1 MNQILAMPETVSRT
15 HPVRPEASRL
25 MQLVPHIS
33 STALFMKNR
42 LIENG
47 SDGDVAATDSVA
59 VFFWPAFF
67 LRYDKPQ
74 RTFILLHEYLHGAY
88 AHPQRGGLMHRRLGD
103 RYSDQVFGIAC
114 DGIVNGGIMGDTM
127 LTNSRDISTPPDL
140 VTLAK
145 LHEYAQAVVA
155 FTKRTEIQIDR
166 MREISKLSVETLY
179 AILIELRD
187 AAQEA
192 VDGCEGGGDGKGK
205 GGGSGDRTSERRTG
219 DNDDSPDGQGDGD
232 GDQEEDNAPSD
243 RQPQPKPRTDEEKQR
258 DKVERFLNLLKRPS
272 DLMKEAIGRMTTQE
286 LEDLIRGAG
295 DRLRAASHM
304 HGTRPGGLIEAL
316 TGDIPTV
323 NTPWESTFRSV
334 TQRYLSRDRVKNHG
348 KPGRRVMTQEAMGSN
363 EIVWHPAR
371 KRKPVPHVVVIT
383 DSSGS
388 VGAEEY
394 LNYLSEIQA
403 MKKRTQARITSIVA
417 DVDVQSVQ
425 EIDHIRDLRKIEF
438 KGRGGTDFRP
448 AIEFAQTLDP
458 DLIIYLTDLGGTFPR
473 EAPRMPIIWAV
484 CSAYGASN
492 DTVPF
497 GRVININ

>member
-1 MNQILAMPETVSRT
+1 MNQILAMPDTVSRT

-42 LIENG
+42 LIDSGPAN
-47 SDGDVAATDSVA
+47 DVAATDSLS

-67 LRYDKPQ
+67 LQYDKPQ

-88 AHPQRGGLMHRRLGD
+88 AHPQRGGLMHRRLGNK
-103 RYSDQVFGIAC
+103 YSDQVFGIAC
-114 DGIVNGGIMGDTM
+114 DGIVNAGIMGDTM
-127 LTNSRDISTPPDL
+127 LSNSRDIATPPDL
-140 VTLAK
+140 ITLAK

-155 FTKRTEIQIDR
+155 FTKRTDIPIDR

-179 AILIELRD
+179 GILIELRD
-187 AAQEA
+187 AAQSA
-192 VDGCEGGGDGKGK
+192 MDACPQDGQGKGTGGGGQSSGKL
-205 GGGSGDRTSERRTG
+205 SG
-219 DNDDSPDGQGDGD
+219 DNDDSPGGQSDGEDDQGQDD
-232 GDQEEDNAPSD
+232 SPT
-243 RQPQPKPRTDEEKQR
+243 QPQQQQSKPRTDEEKQR
-258 DKVERFLNLLKRPS
+258 DKIEHFLNLLKRPS
-272 DLMKEAIGRMTTQE
+272 DLMKEAIGRMTPQE
-286 LEDLIRGAG
+286 LEDLVRTAG

-304 HGTRPGGLIEAL
+304 HGTRPGSLIESL
-316 TGDIPTV
+316 NGDIPTV

-348 KPGRRVMTQEAMGSN
+348 KPGRRVMTQEAMGAN
-363 EIVWHPAR
+363 EIIWHPSR
-371 KRKPVPHVVVIT
+371 KRNPVPHVVVIT

-425 EIDHIRDLRKIEF
+425 EIDHIRDMHKIEF

-448 AIEFAQTLDP
+448 AITLAQDMDP
-458 DLIIYLTDLGGTFPR
+458 DLIIYLTDLGGTFPAD
-473 EAPRMPIIWAV
+473 APRMPIIWAV

-492 DTVPF
+492 DAVPF